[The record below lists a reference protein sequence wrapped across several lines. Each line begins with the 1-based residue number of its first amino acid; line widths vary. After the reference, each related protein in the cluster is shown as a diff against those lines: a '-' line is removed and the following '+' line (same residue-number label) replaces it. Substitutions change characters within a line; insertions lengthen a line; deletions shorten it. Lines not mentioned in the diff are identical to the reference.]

1 MALQSMTGFARA
13 EGEYGN
19 SHWAW
24 ELKSVNGRNL
34 DFRCRLPSSME
45 GLEQDLRKRTSAQ
58 FKRGSLQINLYVK
71 RNGGETQ
78 IAVNEA
84 ALEQVLNALAKLDGK
99 INVAPATMD
108 GILNIRGIV
117 DAQEPEESEE
127 DRKAREAAIVDSFDL
142 ALDQLK
148 TSRRT
153 EGDALGEILSGH
165 IDRVQTLTD
174 DATKTA
180 DAQPAL
186 LRERLQNQIKELL
199 QAGADLPEDRLA
211 HELAILVTK
220 ADVREEIDRLY
231 AHCKAAR
238 DLLAE
243 AGPHGRKLDFL
254 TQEFNRESNTLC
266 SKAVD
271 VALTQIG
278 LELKTV
284 VDQMREQVQNL
295 E

>member
-1 MALQSMTGFARA
+1 MTLSSMTGFARA

-19 SHWAW
+19 SQWAW

-45 GLEQDLRKRTSAQ
+45 GLEQDLRKRTSAK

-84 ALEQVLNALAKLDGK
+84 ALEQVLSALARLDDK
-99 INVAPATMD
+99 VNVAPATMD
-108 GILNIRGIV
+108 GILSIRGIV
-117 DAQEPEESEE
+117 ESQEPEETE
-127 DRKAREAAIVDSFDL
+127 DERTARQAALFKSFDE
-142 ALDQLK
+142 ALDQLR
-148 TSRRT
+148 TSRRK
-153 EGDALGEILSGH
+153 EGDALGEILKGH
-165 IDRVQTLTD
+165 VDQIEALTD
-174 DATKTA
+174 EATKTA
-180 DAQPAL
+180 DAQPEL
-186 LRERLQNQIKELL
+186 LRDRLQNQIKELV
-199 QAGADLPEDRLA
+199 QAGAGLPEERLA
-211 HELAILVTK
+211 LELAILATK

-238 DLLAE
+238 DLLTG

-266 SKAVD
+266 SKAID
-271 VALTQIG
+271 VTLTQIG